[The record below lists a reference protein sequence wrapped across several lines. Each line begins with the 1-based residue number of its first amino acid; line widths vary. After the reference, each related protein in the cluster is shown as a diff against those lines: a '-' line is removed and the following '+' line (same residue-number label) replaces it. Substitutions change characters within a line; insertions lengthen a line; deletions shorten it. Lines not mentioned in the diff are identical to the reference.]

1 MEHDEIQQSES
12 RDPTMISTER
22 LSDLFVEV
30 ADTLVDEFDVI
41 DFLHNL
47 TIHAADIS
55 GAGAVGLMLTDQQG
69 HLQFMAASN
78 SSGEHLELFQLQNVE
93 GPCMDCFA
101 TGQPVVNADLVN
113 AVDRWPTFAPR
124 AIELGY
130 RAVHAFPMRLREHTI
145 GALNLFGTTGVLFDP
160 SEVRVVQALADVA
173 TIAILQEGKISRAEA
188 LTEQL
193 QGALNSRV
201 VIEQAKG
208 AVSALVGIPPDEAFE
223 LLRGHARSSSKRLV
237 DVAQAV
243 LAAPTAPFP
252 PTSL

>member
-1 MEHDEIQQSES
+1 
-12 RDPTMISTER
+12 MISTER
-22 LSDLFVEV
+22 MADLFVEV
-30 ADTLVDEFDVI
+30 ADTLVDDFDVV

-47 TIHAADIS
+47 TAHASDVS
-55 GAGAVGLMLTDQQG
+55 GAAAVGLMLTDQQG
-69 HLQFMAASN
+69 RLQFMAAT
-78 SSGEHLELFQLQNVE
+78 SSSAEHLELYQLQNSE

-113 AVDRWPTFAPR
+113 ASDRWPAFAPR
-124 AIELGY
+124 AIALGY
-130 RAVHAFPMRLREHTI
+130 RSVHAFPMRLREQTI
-145 GALNLFGTTGVLFDP
+145 GALNLFGSADALFDP

-173 TIAILQEGKISRAEA
+173 TIAILQERSLTRAEA

-208 AVSALVGIPPDEAFE
+208 ALATLAGVTTDEAFE
-223 LLRGHARSSSKRLV
+223 LMRNRARSSQKRLV

-243 LAAPTAPFP
+243 LAGPEAGVSGAP
-252 PTSL
+252 